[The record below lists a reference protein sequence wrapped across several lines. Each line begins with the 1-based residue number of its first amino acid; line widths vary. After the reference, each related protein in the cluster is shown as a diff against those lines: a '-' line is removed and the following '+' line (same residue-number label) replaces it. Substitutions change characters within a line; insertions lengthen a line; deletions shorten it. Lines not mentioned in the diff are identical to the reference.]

1 MEEKVKRKWYQQK
14 KVIIA
19 LVLICIVG
27 SNYFVRYISVGSN
40 VDKAGKI
47 LIEQLDKKYNKKFK
61 ILNGEYLSQ
70 VKAYQFNVAE
80 KDETNPD
87 YSFRAWISSV
97 TGKPG
102 VSDTYTDNLQWMT
115 FMKWTKPYLDKI
127 TTNYWYTANPNI
139 YPAFKGD
146 KKFFNKALY
155 DCKVNNFSLQQML
168 DKHGKNMRA
177 YVKIYYAYDITP
189 KNKEHVL
196 KAIYALIQFLRG
208 KNFEA
213 IELHINFYKASV
225 FKKETVNEVYKFRK
239 KWKLGSFTG
248 KYQKDETYSF
258 WMYPHNVKKVK
269 LYKDLDKKLYSKEK
283 KDEIFRKMD
292 KKLRAE
298 FERNRKN
305 NKVGSR

>member
-102 VSDTYTDNLQWMT
+102 VSNNYPIVQRWITLK
-115 FMKWTKPYLDKI
+115 KWIKPYLDKI
-127 TTNYWYTANPNI
+127 TTNCWYTANPNI
-139 YPAFKGD
+139 KRNDSKDTYG
-146 KKFFNKALY
+146 KALH
-155 DCKVNNFSLQQML
+155 DGQANNFSLQQML
-168 DKHGKNMRA
+168 DKHSRNMKA
-177 YVKIYYAYDITP
+177 YIEVYYAYDITP

-196 KAIYALIQFLRG
+196 KAIYALIQFLRE

-298 FERNRKN
+298 FEKNRKN
-305 NKVGSR
+305 NKIGSK